1 MRLIIQIFG
10 KLIESASRQFYSALE
25 NPQAAQKKV
34 QKEIFNHLQKSEYGR
49 YLRVKNIDDW
59 HRIPIVEYHN
69 IENWI
74 NTQKKDNTN
83 LLSSEKVI
91 FYEKT
96 SGSRGAAKF
105 IPYTKS
111 LRRSFNQMFCV
122 WAHDII
128 VNGPKFNTG
137 KIYFCISPQ
146 LGDKQQED
154 FQQKTSYENNSNKSL
169 KDDSEYLDGWLRW
182 VMNQFLVSASGL
194 NNLRDVEQFKHQLSQ
209 ALLTAENLEIISI
222 WSPTFLKVILD
233 YIQNNRKQL
242 AFELTDKMSAK
253 RRLMLLQ
260 PHLFKQVS
268 SNPKLNEILKKI
280 NRDKI
285 PWNLLWAELK
295 LISCWDSANAA
306 DGAGYLRSL
315 FPNVLVQGKGLLAT
329 EAPMTIPL
337 IAAKGYVPIL
347 NEVFFE
353 FLDESGFIYQLHELK
368 QGNTY
373 EVIIS
378 QKGGLY
384 RYRIG
389 DRVRFTHSF
398 LETPCLDFVGREKEV
413 SDLVG
418 EKLHSEFVRD
428 ALANLPLATNYFKTL
443 VPVKYPKEGYILLL
457 DAVNQSPKE
466 IALKL
471 EDELQKSHHYRRARL
486 LNQLQAVRVMVSE
499 RIPEIISLYQTN
511 SGKKWGDLK
520 YDILSTKPMDT
531 DLLIELE
538 KVCLISNH

>member
-1 MRLIIQIFG
+1 MRLAIQILS
-10 KLIESASRQFYSALE
+10 KLIESTSNQFYRALE
-25 NPQAAQKKV
+25 NPQAAQKKI
-34 QKEIFNHLQKSEYGR
+34 QQEILNSLVKSDYGK
-49 YLRVKNIDDW
+49 YLRVKSIEDW

-74 NTQKKDNTN
+74 NTQYQDKTH
-83 LLSSEKVI
+83 LLTSEKVI

-96 SGSRGAAKF
+96 SGSRGAAKL

-122 WAHDII
+122 WAYDLIMY
-128 VNGPKFNTG
+128 GPKFNTG

-146 LGDKQQED
+146 LGDNQQD
-154 FQQKTSYENNSNKSL
+154 KLQTNPLFVNDSTQSL
-169 KDDSEYLDGWLRW
+169 QDDSEYLDGWLKW
-182 VMNQFLVSASGL
+182 VMNQFLVSPSGL
-194 NNLRDVEQFKHQLSQ
+194 NQLHDAEQFKHQLAQ
-209 ALLTAENLEIISI
+209 ALLIAENLEIISI

-233 YIQNNRKQL
+233 YIQENRKKL
-242 AFELTDKMSAK
+242 ALELTNKMSAK

-260 PHLFKQVS
+260 PHLFQQVS
-268 SNPKLNEILKKI
+268 SNPKLNEVLKQI

-285 PWNLLWAELK
+285 PWHLLWKELK

-306 DGAGYLRSL
+306 DGAGFLRSL
-315 FPNVLVQGKGLLAT
+315 FPNILVQGKGLLAT

-337 IAAKGYVPIL
+337 IRAKGCVPVL

-373 EVIIS
+373 EMIIS

-389 DRVRFTHSF
+389 DRVRFTHSY
-398 LETPCLDFVGREKEV
+398 LNTPCLDFVGRQKEV

-428 ALANLPLATNYFKTL
+428 VLANLPLEGSCFKTL
-443 VPVKYPKEGYILLL
+443 VPVKHPKEHYILLL
-457 DAVNQSPKE
+457 DTAKQNPEE
-466 IALKL
+466 IALQL
-471 EDELQKSHHYRRARL
+471 ESALQKSHHYRRARL
-486 LNQLQAVRVMVSE
+486 LQQLESVRVMVSE
-499 RIPEIISLYQTN
+499 QIPEIISLYKAN
-511 SGKKWGDLK
+511 YGKKWGDLK
-520 YDILSTKPMDT
+520 HDILSTKPMSK
-531 DLLIELE
+531 DLLVELE
-538 KVCLISNH
+538 KVSLINR

>member
-1 MRLIIQIFG
+1 MNLLIKLFS
-10 KLIESASRQFYSALE
+10 KLIESTSHNFYRALE
-25 NPQAAQKKV
+25 NPQAAQEKV
-34 QKEIFNHLQKSEYGR
+34 QNQILKSLIKSDYGR
-49 YLRVKNIDDW
+49 YLRVKTIDDW
-59 HRIPIVEYHN
+59 HRIPIIEYHN

-74 NTQKKDNTN
+74 HTQHEDKTQ
-83 LLSSEKVI
+83 LLTAEKVN

-96 SGSRGAAKF
+96 SGSRGAAKL

-111 LRRSFNQMFCV
+111 LRRSFNEMFCI
-122 WAHDII
+122 WAHDLIK
-128 VNGPKFNTG
+128 NGPKFNTG

-146 LGDKQQED
+146 LGENQQEQ
-154 FQQKTSYENNSNKSL
+154 FKNNSNFQSL
-169 KDDSEYLDGWLRW
+169 QDDSEYLDGWLKFL
-182 VMNQFLVSASGL
+182 MSNFLVSPPGL
-194 NNLRDVEQFKHQLSQ
+194 NKLRDAEKFKHQL
-209 ALLTAENLEIISI
+209 AKTLLKSEKLEIISI

-242 AFELTDKMSAK
+242 ALELKDKMSTK

-260 PHLFKQVS
+260 PHLFKQIS
-268 SNPKLNEILKKI
+268 ANPKLSELFRKN
-280 NRDKI
+280 NCDKI
-285 PWNLLWAELK
+285 PWHLLWSELK

-306 DGAGYLRSL
+306 DGADFLRSL

-337 IAAKGYVPIL
+337 IPAKGCVPVL

-353 FLDESGFIYQLHELK
+353 FLDESGFVFQLYQLK

-373 EVIIS
+373 EMIIS
-378 QKGGLY
+378 QKGGFY

-389 DRVRFTHSF
+389 DRVRFTHSY
-398 LETPCLDFVGREKEV
+398 LNTPCLEFIGRQKEV

-428 ALANLPLATNYFKTL
+428 VLKSLPLEESCFKTL
-443 VPVKYPKEGYILLL
+443 VPVKHPQEHYLLLL
-457 DAVNQSPKE
+457 DNAKHNPQE
-466 IALKL
+466 IASQL
-471 EDELQKSHHYRRARL
+471 EEGLQKSHHYRKARL
-486 LNQLQAVRVMVSE
+486 LEQLQSARVMVSSQ
-499 RIPEIISLYQTN
+499 IPEIISLYKTS

-520 YDILSTKPMDT
+520 HDILSTKPIEK

-538 KVCLISNH
+538 EACLISR